1 MSKCYVVYTDYQED
15 TMILN
20 NLQHNVVIDKVF
32 TSENK
37 AIGYVKS
44 ELELQCDKIIHLDE
58 EPITQNAEWVAVLKK
73 GEDILFAEVYYNND
87 WQYTIYIKEMEVIQ
101 VLNLLI
107 MWSLCGISHA
117 TLPKEK
123 DNGNNKK

>member
-20 NLQHNVVIDKVF
+20 NLQHNVVINKVF
-32 TSENK
+32 TNEIK

-44 ELELQCDKIIHLDE
+44 ELELQCDKIIYLNE
-58 EPITQNAEWVAVLKK
+58 EPITQNAEWVAVLKE

-87 WQYTIYIKEMEVIQ
+87 WQYTIYIKEMEVI
-101 VLNLLI
+101 
-107 MWSLCGISHA
+107 
-117 TLPKEK
+117 
-123 DNGNNKK
+123 

>member
-32 TSENK
+32 INEDM
-37 AIGYVKS
+37 AISYVKS
-44 ELELQCDKIIHLDE
+44 ELELQCDKIIHLNE

-73 GEDILFAEVYYNND
+73 EEDILFAEVYYNND
-87 WQYTIYIKEMEVIQ
+87 WQYTIYIKETEV
-101 VLNLLI
+101 V
-107 MWSLCGISHA
+107 
-117 TLPKEK
+117 
-123 DNGNNKK
+123 